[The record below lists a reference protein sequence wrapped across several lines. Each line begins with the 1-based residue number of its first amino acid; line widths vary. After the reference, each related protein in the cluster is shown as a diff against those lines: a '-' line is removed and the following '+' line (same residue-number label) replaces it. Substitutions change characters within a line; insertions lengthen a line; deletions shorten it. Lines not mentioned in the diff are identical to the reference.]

1 MGGGQSKEKKQ
12 ASAKQKCVDGG
23 GSEEQCQCTEVDGG
37 EWHPEFAALKAGALG
52 GLIPGDQS
60 PCITKDVRL
69 APPQGRD

>member
-12 ASAKQKCVDGG
+12 ASAKQKC
-23 GSEEQCQCTEVDGG
+23 VDGG